1 MTSLWELAGLQGV
14 PRPVLERMLATG
26 QSCRSIGG
34 ALGDAMSI
42 NVLMRV
48 LGQALLSAGLVD
60 APLPDIW
67 EKSSHVVG
75 RMPDALYSQC
85 GLLERL

>member
-1 MTSLWELAGLQGV
+1 M
-14 PRPVLERMLATG
+14 ERTLATG
-26 QSCRSIGG
+26 QSCRSIGS
-34 ALGDAMSI
+34 ALGDATSI

-67 EKSSHVVG
+67 EKSSLVVG

-85 GLLERL
+85 GLL